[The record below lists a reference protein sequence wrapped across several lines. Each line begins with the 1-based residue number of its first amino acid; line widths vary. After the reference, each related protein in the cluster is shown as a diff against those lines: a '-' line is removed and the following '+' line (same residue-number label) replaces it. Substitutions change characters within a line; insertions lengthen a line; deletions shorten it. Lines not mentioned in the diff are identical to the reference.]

1 MKEYTL
7 DQLEDIAYR
16 NEPMPDLRSQSDVLA
31 FLSFRNLYDF
41 ARRAGMSQEQGKREK
56 SQIIE
61 AYRINKAL
69 EELQESTSEMW
80 KRIDL
85 ASADYRKNPS
95 VEKADR
101 LMAAIYRVERK
112 KDEHDL

>member
-7 DQLEDIAYR
+7 DQLEDMAYW
-16 NEPMPDLRSQSDVLA
+16 NKPMPDLRSQAAVLA
-31 FLSFRNLYDF
+31 FLCFRNLYDF

-80 KRIDL
+80 KRIDI
-85 ASADYRKNPS
+85 AACEYRKAPS

-101 LMAAIYRVERK
+101 LMTAIYRVERK
-112 KDEHDL
+112 KDEHNL

>member
-1 MKEYTL
+1 MNDYTL
-7 DQLEDIAYR
+7 DQLEDMSYR
-16 NEPMPDLRSQSDVLA
+16 NDPMPDLRSQSDVLA
-31 FLSFRNLYDF
+31 FLCFRNFYDF
-41 ARRAGMSQEQGKREK
+41 ARRAGMSPEQGKGEK

-80 KRIDL
+80 KRIDI
-85 ASADYRKNPS
+85 AAVEYRKAPS
-95 VEKADR
+95 VEKADA
-101 LMAAIYRVERK
+101 LMSAIYRVERK

>member
-1 MKEYTL
+1 MKDYTL
-7 DQLEDIAYR
+7 DQLEDMAYR

-31 FLSFRNLYDF
+31 FLCFRNLYDF
-41 ARRAGMSQEQGKREK
+41 ARRAGMSPEQGKREK
-56 SQIIE
+56 SQIVE

-80 KRIDL
+80 KRIDI
-85 ASADYRKNPS
+85 AAVEYRKAPS
-95 VEKADR
+95 VEKADA
-101 LMAAIYRVERK
+101 LMSAIYRVERR